1 MTKAAGRTPGVLKEP
16 APIIYQTGLGAFGV
30 DYQLVVRLEPRVGRV
45 HVLSQLHQ
53 NIQDAFNEQGI
64 QIMTPAFESQ
74 PEKPVLVPKE
84 RWSQAPVDG
93 A

>member
-1 MTKAAGRTPGVLKEP
+1 MT
-16 APIIYQTGLGAFGV
+16 
-30 DYQLVVRLEPRVGRV
+30 RVK
-45 HVLSQLHQ
+45 VLSQLHQ
-53 NIQDAFNEQGI
+53 NIQDAFNAQGV

-74 PEKPVLVPKE
+74 PEKPVVVPKE